1 MRALLYSRMGVVEL
15 SNEPEPVA
23 GPGEVIVN
31 VAFSGI
37 CGSDLHRIRPGG
49 YGTPPLIM
57 GHEFSGT
64 TSDGRRVAVCAT
76 LSCGECDLC
85 LAGLEQLC
93 RNRSIIGIQ
102 RNGGFAERV
111 AVPERAL
118 AELPANAPL
127 EAGALVEPLAV
138 TLRAWNRSGAG
149 AGSRIGILGSGA
161 IGLFLLMIARIKGA
175 TDISVVDI
183 NEARLGVAKRLG
195 ASHIGKTLEG
205 EYDVL
210 FDAVGAPETRAASV
224 DHQRPGGT
232 AVWLGCKSE
241 PSAFNAL
248 DFVRAERSVL
258 ASFAY
263 TLADFKEAASMTPD
277 LPLDWVDYCTLDQS
291 AEVFMD
297 LVHGKSPSVKVLI
310 TPS

>member
-1 MRALLYSRMGVVEL
+1 MRALKYTRSEVVEL
-15 SNEPEPVA
+15 TNEPEPVP

-31 VAFSGI
+31 VAYSGI
-37 CGSDLHRIRPGG
+37 CGSDLHRILPGG

-64 TSDGRRVAVCAT
+64 TNDGRRVTVCAT
-76 LSCGECDLC
+76 LSCGSCDLC
-85 LAGLEQLC
+85 QAGYEQLC

-102 RNGGFAERV
+102 QAGGFAERV
-111 AVPERAL
+111 AVPERAIV
-118 AELPANAPL
+118 ELPAEAPL

-138 TLRAWNRSGAG
+138 ALRAWNRSGAG
-149 AGSRIGILGSGA
+149 PKSRIGILGSGT
-161 IGLFLLMIARIKGA
+161 IGLLILMIARMKGA
-175 TDISVVDI
+175 VDISVVDI
-183 NEARLGVAKRLG
+183 DAARLQVAKRLG
-195 ASHIGKTLEG
+195 ASQTGSALEG
-205 EYDVL
+205 EFDVL

-232 AVWLGCKSE
+232 AVWLGCKTA

-263 TLADFKEAASMTPD
+263 TLADFKEAAAMTPS
-277 LPLDWVDYCTLDQS
+277 LPLDWVDYCTLEESDK
-291 AEVFMD
+291 VFMD
-297 LVHGKSPSVKVLI
+297 LFHRRSSSIKVLI
-310 TPS
+310 KP